1 MASPLLKKIV
11 KVNGQAPTEVELQV
25 AQALV
30 DLEIANKDLDLG
42 ELQFVSAKEV
52 VDAAGKKSIVVFVPY
67 RQHRRFQKVQQRLV
81 RELEKKTSKHIA
93 VIAQRTI
100 LSKNYS
106 RQTGGQLRSRSRTLT
121 TVHEAILDDLVYPTQ
136 IVGKRTRVGV
146 DGSRLLK
153 VYLDAKDA
161 KDIEYKLQS
170 FAAIYQKLTN
180 KKTQFLFPSSE

>member
-1 MASPLLKKIV
+1 LKKIV
-11 KVNGQAPTEVELQV
+11 KVNGQPTEVELQV

-30 DLEIANKDLDLG
+30 DLEIAHKDLDLA
-42 ELQFVSAKEV
+42 ELQIASAKEIES
-52 VDAAGKKSIVVFVPY
+52 AGKKTIIVFVPY
-67 RQHRRFQKVQQRLV
+67 RQHKRYRNVQLRLV
-81 RELEKKTSKHIA
+81 RELEKKTGKHVTIM
-93 VIAQRTI
+93 AQRTI

-170 FAAIYQKLTN
+170 FAAVYQKLTN